1 MNIQRYEQTSRTLTV
16 SSKGMEFVEKVS
28 PVNVP
33 EPCSLQHL
41 LKPHQEKVEDKK
53 GEIPKTQ
60 HKPSKHFLPGVKEMM
75 EDSSTWVKCV
85 GKEYQYPGFDT
96 EPGKLLYV
104 ENCKQL
110 PQSSQFDTH
119 FLYNDIQLSRGPANK
134 PSTKQWFVD
143 GASSK
148 FVIKKSGCE
157 GVKSCLIQ
165 TVGQNKAFS
174 VLKGCQLHWMRSVLR
189 VSSRVCQSEDEQF
202 VFKAIGRAI
211 PLAETEEDVLKML
224 DVLCG
229 RAKVSELDGIVK
241 FEDVSS
247 SAIINTHWNRA
258 ECWCQWWMQ
267 ERHLKLL
274 CEATTDMNA
283 TVWDTTPFT
292 TNAVES
298 KNRLSVPSSKGSS
311 NLLLQLEHQY
321 RMDRLATKKHVAAE
335 HDVMI
340 HHRSDSQE
348 ALARRAMAKATW
360 RRQKFSKTSDNSGPP
375 ETVLEASPVSAR
387 GKRPSP
393 SQHKNSRSKKT
404 KTELLG
410 RLVSVECIGDD
421 KVALG
426 WFDARIESYHKSL
439 GYLLRFLANE
449 GEYIYA
455 KKIPDKDIKLL

>member
-1 MNIQRYEQTSRTLTV
+1 MAKILSSADFIVVDVTFPSVADFPYLLNVVAFNHLT
-16 SSKGMEFVEKVS
+16 MEYMICGRANLDRLTAEAYQVAFSGIFKA
-28 PVNVP
+28 
-33 EPCSLQHL
+33 
-41 LKPHQEKVEDKK
+41 
-53 GEIPKTQ
+53 
-60 HKPSKHFLPGVKEMM
+60 
-75 EDSSTWVKCV
+75 V
-85 GKEYQYPGFDT
+85 GKYYP
-96 EPGKLLYV
+96 
-104 ENCKQL
+104 
-110 PQSSQFDTH
+110 QFDPKDC
-119 FLYNDIQLSRGPANK
+119 LQAVI
-134 PSTKQWFVD
+134 VD
-143 GASSK
+143 YSDAQVQG
-148 FVIKKSGCE
+148 
-157 GVKSCLIQ
+157 LIQ